1 MSVMAQSDSQA
12 VFQLFRLPRVQ
23 PLAGVQSS
31 SSVCLLAVP
40 TRRKSG
46 KKCHLGRGGPSFFWV
61 VVFFSFFLFVC
72 VVVVVVVVVVAAVEV
87 YLH

>member
-1 MSVMAQSDSQA
+1 MLVMAQSDSQA

-23 PLAGVQSS
+23 PLVGVQSS
-31 SSVCLLAVP
+31 SSVCLLAGT
-40 TRRKSG
+40 TRRRSR
-46 KKCHLGRGGPSFFWV
+46 KKCRFGCGGPSFFGGR

-72 VVVVVVVVVVAAVEV
+72 VVVVVSVEV